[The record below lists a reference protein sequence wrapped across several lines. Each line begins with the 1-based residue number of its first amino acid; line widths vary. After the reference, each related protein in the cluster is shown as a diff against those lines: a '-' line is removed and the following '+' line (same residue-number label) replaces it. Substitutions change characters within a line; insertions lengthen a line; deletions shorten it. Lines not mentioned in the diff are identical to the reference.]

1 MTAPTLATVTG
12 TAWRNTSATTTAET
26 LAGRRVTF
34 RPLVLDESG
43 ALVDSASQVHVRTD
57 AAGAIEAKLWPGA
70 WRIHLWDGEVIDGPH
85 HTGVVVEAG
94 GVYTLEAL
102 RGYVPG
108 PGVSV
113 QVMALPTAGS
123 GYLARDAEGDLSW
136 ATPAAA
142 PSIVDNGDG
151 TLDLSGSLVTDNLDG
166 TLMIG
171 A

>member
-1 MTAPTLATVTG
+1 MTPILATVTG
-12 TAWRNTSATTTAET
+12 QAFANHGGGGE
-26 LAGRRVTF
+26 LAPGLGGARVSFT
-34 RPLVLDESG
+34 PVQLDQAAAIVDVLSPVE
-43 ALVDSASQVHVRTD
+43 VYTD
-57 AAGAIEAKLWPGA
+57 AQGMIPPTGLWPGE
-70 WRIHLWDGEVIDGPH
+70 WKCRNHRDLSEF
-85 HTGVVVEAG
+85 TFVVEAG

-113 QVMALPTAGS
+113 QTMALPAAGS
-123 GYLARDAEGDLSW
+123 GYLARDADGDLSW
-136 ATPAAA
+136 ATPA
-142 PSIVDNGDG
+142 SIVDNGDG